1 MQLCL
6 SIITYSRYFTV
17 FPPKDKVCMYLD
29 SSERNNTTIC
39 IKTKMFHLLLKY
51 NKVETVG
58 RSARLLA
65 IYVFVV
71 VLQTYL
77 QRFNARVFYYLMLN
91 IQTLASLKLLQARKL
106 NLAYDSMVRYKEAY
120 GRNLHSYSS
129 T

>member
-17 FPPKDKVCMYLD
+17 FPLKDKVRMYLD

-39 IKTKMFHLLLKY
+39 IKTKKFHLLLKY

-120 GRNLHSYSS
+120 GRYLHSYTS